1 MGISAVKKSILG
13 KLFLPAFCLA
23 LAAQPVFGLDV
34 PVARIVDDSIVR
46 ARARDAWLVESPARV
61 LAAPR
66 VLHNLDG
73 GGRVEIRSVGRP
85 SEIQVLFARQHH
97 TCGQFTGWVQGS
109 WEFTRARNCG
119 AITRARVFPRSD
131 ANTFVQ
137 FRPFGADRVQMDVL
151 IYDAYVVRGQILP
164 ISMDRLS
171 IMPLNDI
178 LQLAGAGFPIRYFQP
193 NPDDFIAQR
202 QFIANVRERLPE
214 LRFADDGAIDHT
226 GRFVYIATGQEQRGQ
241 PGLNCSGFAKWLID
255 GILRPITGERME
267 IPPLREPFGDRGS
280 SFTDDFEELRD
291 PFFGLDWIRNLASR
305 AGTVLRSPAF
315 GTLEEIE
322 VRRQPFSQVI
332 MRSGSNV
339 SVRSFPGFLENA
351 GYGIEGLLPLLYTLA
366 IDEPGRFFLAA
377 VNTDMYAP
385 HAPRDWRGRPWM
397 RQYFHVAAFVPY
409 FDERGVFRVAVFES
423 AAETSIGRFK
433 SRYAL
438 GHHINLVRVPLERAF
453 DP

>member
-1 MGISAVKKSILG
+1 MGISATKKSIPGGLA
-13 KLFLPAFCLA
+13 PAFLCLA
-23 LAAQPVFGLDV
+23 LAAWPAFGLDA
-34 PVARIVDDSIVR
+34 PVARIVDDSAVR
-46 ARARDAWLVESPARV
+46 ARAKDAWLLESPARV
-61 LAAPR
+61 LSMPR
-66 VLHNLDG
+66 AVHDLDG
-73 GGRVEIRSVGRP
+73 GGRVEIRAVGRP
-85 SEIQVLFARQHH
+85 GEILVQFARQHH
-97 TCGQFTGWVQGS
+97 ACGQFPGWAQGS
-109 WEFTRARNCG
+109 WEFVRARNCG
-119 AITRARVFPRSD
+119 AIRAARVFPRSD
-131 ANTFVQ
+131 SNTFVQ

-151 IYDAYVVRGQILP
+151 IYDAYVVRGQTLP

-171 IMPLNDI
+171 VMPLNDI
-178 LQLAGAGFPIRYFQP
+178 LQMAGRRFPVRYFEP
-193 NPDDFIAQR
+193 NPDDFRDQR
-202 QFIANVRERLPE
+202 RFVANVRERLPE
-214 LRFADDGAIDHT
+214 LRFADDGAIDHS
-226 GRFVYIATGQEQRGQ
+226 GRFVYIATGEEQRGQ
-241 PGLNCSGFAKWLID
+241 PGLNCSGFAKWLVD
-255 GILRPITGERME
+255 GILRPVTGERMA
-267 IPPLREPFGDRGS
+267 IPPLKAPFGDRGS

-332 MRSGSNV
+332 LRRGSNV
-339 SVRSFPGFLENA
+339 DVRSFPGFQENA

-377 VNTDMYAP
+377 VNNDMYAP

-397 RQYFHVAAFVPY
+397 RQYFHVAALVPY

-438 GHHINLVRVPLERAF
+438 GHHVNLVRVPLERNF